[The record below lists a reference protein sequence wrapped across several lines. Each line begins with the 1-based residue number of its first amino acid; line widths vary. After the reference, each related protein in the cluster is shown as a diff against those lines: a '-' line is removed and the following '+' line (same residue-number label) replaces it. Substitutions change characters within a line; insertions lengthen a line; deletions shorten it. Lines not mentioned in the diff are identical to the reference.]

1 MQIKTN
7 IYDIGQINRKANL
20 ELNNTKHLNSYL
32 AAKNINHYTEWEM

>member
-20 ELNNTKHLNSYL
+20 KLNTKHLNSYL
-32 AAKNINHYTEWEM
+32 AAKNIIHYTEWEM